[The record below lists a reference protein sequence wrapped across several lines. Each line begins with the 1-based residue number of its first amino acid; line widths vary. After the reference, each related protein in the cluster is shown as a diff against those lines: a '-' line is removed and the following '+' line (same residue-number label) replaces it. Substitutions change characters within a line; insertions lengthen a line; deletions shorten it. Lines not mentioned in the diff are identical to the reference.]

1 MKFFFSLLFVLSTA
15 IPVFADDYIVIVFD
29 TSNSMGTAMS
39 KSKGSRMDV
48 AKAALSSVL
57 QTVPDTTNVGLVTFG
72 GWAYDLGKVDKHSLQ
87 RAIANMGFTGGTPL
101 YQYTKMGADRLL
113 KERAKNN
120 NVGSYKLLVVTDGEA
135 NSDDRPL
142 NNDGRFPNGAVRLG
156 VLKDIISRGIMVDA
170 IGLEMASDH
179 ALKNQINGVYMRG
192 DDADSIKKSLQKSV
206 AEVGFDG
213 KDNLSSFDV
222 ISELPEGFVQSA
234 LKGLTEFKNH
244 PIGELP
250 PPPPVV
256 GAVDPVNANNI
267 SCQNSGGNSGSGN
280 VAFVILGV
288 VVAVVIV
295 GTVIMKM
302 GDC

>member
-1 MKFFFSLLFVLSTA
+1 MRFFYSLLFVFVAL
-15 IPVFADDYIVIVFD
+15 PVFADDYIVIAFD
-29 TSNSMGTAMS
+29 TSNSMGTGMS

-72 GWAYDLGKVDKHSLQ
+72 GWAYDLNKVNKPVLQ
-87 RAIANMGFTGGTPL
+87 KAINDMNFTGGTPL
-101 YQYTKMGADRLL
+101 YQYIKIAADRLL

-135 NSDDRPL
+135 NYDDRPL
-142 NNDGRFPNGAVRLG
+142 NNDSRFYDGTPRLG

-192 DDADSIKKSLQKSV
+192 DDADSIKKSLQKSM

-222 ISELPEGFVQSA
+222 ISELPEVFVQSC

-250 PPPPVV
+250 PPPVIVV
-256 GAVDPVNANNI
+256 STTTVSSDVIKEPF
-267 SCQNSGGNSGSGN
+267 SWDKSGLTAICLFGS
-280 VAFVILGV
+280 
-288 VVAVVIV
+288 VAVIAIFV
-295 GTVIMKM
+295 MWRSEKL
-302 GDC
+302 